1 MTFDISPYFDVD
13 KDTYIDKCIVV
24 YKFKDGLTD
33 KFVSEYILP
42 FRRSYI
48 SDEELKSG
56 IDEKIWASSIEGVA
70 MHFPS
75 KPYLQSGE
83 FSEILLYFISLCMR
97 CQDANIAPLKWRWK
111 ENQDTPC
118 HLTDIVIAK
127 CKDEQNP
134 SVDDYLY
141 FVESKAAATP
151 LSKTSTSSVMNDGIE
166 DAVKD
171 SVSRIGKTIP
181 YLITKYTKEKEYEKA
196 RLIKRFRDSVDVVEY
211 KRYSN
216 AAIVVDSESLD
227 IHMKNLTKDN
237 LKQAQKH
244 TISLFAV
251 PIKDMKA
258 LYERVY
264 AESLKV

>member
-1 MTFDISPYFDVD
+1 MTFDISPFFDID
-13 KDTYIDKCIVV
+13 IDTYSDKSVVV
-24 YKFKDGLTD
+24 YKFKDELTD
-33 KFVSEYILP
+33 KFVSEFILP
-42 FRRSYI
+42 FRQAYI

-56 IDEKIWASSIEGVA
+56 IEEEIWASSKEGVE
-70 MHFPS
+70 MQFPT
-75 KPYLQSGE
+75 KPNLQSGE
-83 FSEILLYFISLCMR
+83 FSEILLYFISLCLR
-97 CQDANIAPLKWRWK
+97 CQEANIAPLKWRWK
-111 ENQDTPC
+111 ENQDMPC

-127 CKDEQNP
+127 CEDEKNP

-141 FVESKAAATP
+141 FVESKAAAIP

-181 YLITKYTKEKEYEKA
+181 YLITKYTKDKDYEKA
-196 RLIKRFRDSVDVVEY
+196 RLIKRFRDSVDLVEY

-216 AAIVVDSESLD
+216 AAIVVESDSLKTH
-227 IHMKNLTKDN
+227 IDN
-237 LKQAQKH
+237 ITTENKHLALKHK
-244 TISLFAV
+244 ISLFAV

-258 LYERVY
+258 LYKRVY